1 MKHVYAEQAILDML
15 HRYEM
20 MTLDEILTVG
30 QPDLTWNQVFL
41 AIDRLSRQNLIVL
54 HRVGLSY
61 HVCLMDQEWRPR
73 QEQQHILKSTAQ
85 YRNTSALC
93 EVVSGFL

>member
-1 MKHVYAEQAILDML
+1 MITKHADTEQAILDML
-15 HRYEM
+15 HRYEV
-20 MTLDEILTVG
+20 MTMDEILTVG

-61 HVCLMDQEWRPR
+61 HVCLMNQEWLPG
-73 QEQQHILKSTAQ
+73 QEQHHIINSTVQ
-85 YRNTSALC
+85 YR
-93 EVVSGFL
+93 